1 MSIKFQTKFCVMWI
15 AEVSPFRSSI
25 KAYSP
30 LPFHRYKN
38 FSLPFPGA
46 LLFIKSLGAFSLLIF
61 FEVILILCIRPSI
74 GILIIMFWNHSWT
87 AFLSWA
93 CDKLPL
99 DFKDCRNTVWKGS
112 AFAALHR
119 GRPPEIP
126 VNYGAPPNL
135 GKPCST
141 PISVD
146 MSLWGVSWYG
156 SCYDTENCTSAGSGG
171 LSGDLCMPSVELGA
185 KACPQH

>member
-1 MSIKFQTKFCVMWI
+1 MKSFALCELQRCHHSEVVSKLIPPFPSIIIKF
-15 AEVSPFRSSI
+15 
-25 KAYSP
+25 
-30 LPFHRYKN
+30 
-38 FSLPFPGA
+38 FSLPFSST

-61 FEVILILCIRPSI
+61 FWSYFNTVYKT
-74 GILIIMFWNHSWT
+74 FWT

-119 GRPPEIP
+119 GRPPEVP

-171 LSGDLCMPSVELGA
+171 LSGELCMPSVELGA

>member
-1 MSIKFQTKFCVMWI
+1 MKSFALCELQRCHHSEVVSKLIPPFPSIIIKF
-15 AEVSPFRSSI
+15 
-25 KAYSP
+25 
-30 LPFHRYKN
+30 
-38 FSLPFPGA
+38 FSLPFSST
-46 LLFIKSLGAFSLLIF
+46 LLFIKSLGAFSLLIFF

-74 GILIIMFWNHSWT
+74 GILIIMFWNRSWT

-119 GRPPEIP
+119 GRPPEVP

-141 PISVD
+141 PISID

-156 SCYDTENCTSAGSGG
+156 SCYDAKNCTSAGSGG
-171 LSGDLCMPSVELGA
+171 LSGELCMPSVELGA